1 MKKITA
7 IFLFSFL
14 LGNLAQAAETNFTIH
29 PTTILTE
36 EDHGVLMSVK
46 LSCAASSCPEHVEL
60 VQWEDAAQKEVKFR
74 WQLNDTA
81 LYGDQKAGD
90 HIYSQ
95 QVFLKKHAP
104 TTLYFTAAG
113 TYQGQVQVTARPT
126 FIEGL
131 KQIFEKIK
139 AEW

>member
-7 IFLFSFL
+7 IFLLSWFIAGF
-14 LGNLAQAAETNFTIH
+14 AHAADSAFTIN
-29 PTTILTE
+29 PSSILTE
-36 EDHGVLMSVK
+36 EDHGVLMTVAVQ
-46 LSCAASSCPEHVEL
+46 CQAGSCPQSVEL
-60 VQWEDAAQKEVKFR
+60 VQWEDASQKEVKFR

-104 TTLYFTAAG
+104 TTLFFTAAG
-113 TYQGQVQVTARPT
+113 TYQGQVTVTARPT
-126 FIEGL
+126 FVEGL
-131 KQIFEKIK
+131 KQVFSKLK
-139 AEW
+139 AAW